1 MKECPNCHQ
10 PVTPGSAF
18 CDHCGYDLR
27 QAQPTAVTDSTPE
40 TAEPHRRRNGKGKR
54 RGLLK
59 SRKKKTGK
67 PAKKGRWFKRVI
79 WSIIAIAGVIVLV
92 LALSFY
98 NKQAGKDKQI
108 DNMADMI
115 TGNQSDDL
123 AKVLLSDNPSLK
135 IDGDTVQPFLTYART
150 HPKYVDSMK
159 ASLKQSGETTDQTF
173 KLVTD
178 GHNFLIFP
186 IYKLRVT
193 TMHPTVAT
201 NVDNAT
207 IVANG
212 DDLVTSKSD
221 HYVYKAGPLF
231 PGHYKFKLTGSRST
245 ASQSVNLIS
254 SGDNDRQIDLIAK
267 SLKAEKSTTNNNND
281 DSNTTD
287 NSNNNS
293 QVQQQTGNNP
303 KASDYTDQDDVDSD
317 QQDAIDSVSDEF
329 DYPEDDF
336 DFKVSEPYT
345 DVYQVKVYDNAND
358 HSLFGTYRY
367 DDIHDVYSEYN
378 TDTGKFDPA

>member
-10 PVTPGSAF
+10 PVTSGSTF

-27 QAQPTAVTDSTPE
+27 QAQSTVAPDATPE
-40 TAEPHRRRNGKGKR
+40 TAEPHRRRNGKGNR
-54 RGLLK
+54 RKLLK
-59 SRKKKTGK
+59 FRKKKTGK
-67 PAKKGRWFKRVI
+67 PAKKGRWFKRII
-79 WSIIAIAGVIVLV
+79 WSVIAIAGVIVLI

-123 AKVLLSDNPSLK
+123 AKVLLSDNPNLK

-150 HPKYVDSMK
+150 HPKYIDSMK

-193 TMHPTVAT
+193 TLHPTVAT

-212 DDLVTSKSD
+212 VDLVTSKSD

-231 PGHYKFKLTGSRST
+231 PGHYKFKLSGSRSK

-254 SGDNDRQIDLIAK
+254 NGDNDRQIDLIAK
-267 SLKAEKSTTNNNND
+267 SLKAEKSSSNDSDSNND
-281 DSNTTD
+281 NAT
-287 NSNNNS
+287 NNS
-293 QVQQQTGNNP
+293 QIQQPTGDNT
-303 KASDYTDQDDVDSD
+303 KASDYTDQADVDDD
-317 QQDAIDSVSDEF
+317 QQDAIDAVSDEF

>member
-10 PVTPGSAF
+10 PVTPGSTF

-27 QAQPTAVTDSTPE
+27 QAQSTVAPDATPE
-40 TAEPHRRRNGKGKR
+40 TAEPHRRRNGKGNR
-54 RGLLK
+54 RKLLK
-59 SRKKKTGK
+59 FRKKKTGK
-67 PAKKGRWFKRVI
+67 PAKKGRWFKRII
-79 WSIIAIAGVIVLV
+79 WSVIAIAGVIVLI

-123 AKVLLSDNPSLK
+123 AKVLLSDNPNLK

-150 HPKYVDSMK
+150 HPKYIDSMK
-159 ASLKQSGETTDQTF
+159 ASLKQSGETTDQIF

-193 TMHPTVAT
+193 TLHPTVAT

-212 DDLVTSKSD
+212 VDLVTSKSD

-231 PGHYKFKLTGSRST
+231 PGHYKLKLSGSRSK

-254 SGDNDRQIDLIAK
+254 NGDNDRQIDLIAK
-267 SLKAEKSTTNNNND
+267 SLKAEKSSSNDSDSNND
-281 DSNTTD
+281 NAT
-287 NSNNNS
+287 NNS
-293 QVQQQTGNNP
+293 QIQQPTGDNT
-303 KASDYTDQDDVDSD
+303 KASDYTDQDDVDDD
-317 QQDAIDSVSDEF
+317 QQDAIDAVSDEF

-367 DDIHDVYSEYN
+367 DDIHNVYSEYN

>member
-10 PVTPGSAF
+10 PVTPGSTF

-27 QAQPTAVTDSTPE
+27 QAQSTVAPDATPE
-40 TAEPHRRRNGKGKR
+40 TAEPHRRRNGKGNR
-54 RGLLK
+54 RKLLK
-59 SRKKKTGK
+59 FRKKKTGK
-67 PAKKGRWFKRVI
+67 PAKKGRWFKRII
-79 WSIIAIAGVIVLV
+79 WSVIAIAGVIVLI

-123 AKVLLSDNPSLK
+123 AKVLLSDNPNLK

-150 HPKYVDSMK
+150 HPKYIDSMK
-159 ASLKQSGETTDQTF
+159 ASLKQSGETTDQIF

-193 TMHPTVAT
+193 TLHPTVAT

-212 DDLVTSKSD
+212 VDLVTSKSD

-231 PGHYKFKLTGSRST
+231 PGHYKFKLSGSRSK

-254 SGDNDRQIDLIAK
+254 NGDNDRQIDLIAK
-267 SLKAEKSTTNNNND
+267 SLKAEKSSSNDSDSNND
-281 DSNTTD
+281 NAT
-287 NSNNNS
+287 NNS
-293 QVQQQTGNNP
+293 QIQQPTGDNT
-303 KASDYTDQDDVDSD
+303 KASDYTDQDDVDDD
-317 QQDAIDSVSDEF
+317 QQDAIDAVSDEF

-367 DDIHDVYSEYN
+367 DDIHNVYSEYN

>member
-10 PVTPGSAF
+10 PVTPGSTF

-27 QAQPTAVTDSTPE
+27 QAQSTVAPDATPE
-40 TAEPHRRRNGKGKR
+40 TAEPHRRRNGKGNR
-54 RGLLK
+54 RKLLK
-59 SRKKKTGK
+59 FRKKKTGK
-67 PAKKGRWFKRVI
+67 PAKKGRWFKRII
-79 WSIIAIAGVIVLV
+79 WSVIAIAGVIVLI

-123 AKVLLSDNPSLK
+123 AKVLLSDNPNLK

-150 HPKYVDSMK
+150 HPKYIDSMK
-159 ASLKQSGETTDQTF
+159 ASLKQSGETTDQIF

-193 TMHPTVAT
+193 TLHPTVAT

-212 DDLVTSKSD
+212 VDLVTSKSD

-231 PGHYKFKLTGSRST
+231 PGHYKFKLSGSRSK

-254 SGDNDRQIDLIAK
+254 NGDNDRQIDLIAK
-267 SLKAEKSTTNNNND
+267 SLKAEKSSSNDSDSNND
-281 DSNTTD
+281 NAT
-287 NSNNNS
+287 NNS
-293 QVQQQTGNNP
+293 QIQQPNGDNT
-303 KASDYTDQDDVDSD
+303 KASDYTDQDDVDDD
-317 QQDAIDSVSDEF
+317 QQDAIDAVSDEF

-367 DDIHDVYSEYN
+367 DDIHNVYSEYN